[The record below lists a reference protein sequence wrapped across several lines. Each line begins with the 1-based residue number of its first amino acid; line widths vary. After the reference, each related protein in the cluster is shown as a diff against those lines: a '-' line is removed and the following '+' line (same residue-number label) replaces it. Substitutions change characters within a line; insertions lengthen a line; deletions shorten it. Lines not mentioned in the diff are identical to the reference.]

1 MNVSA
6 SQRVTFERVVTYITP
21 ELASIVEVER
31 FRAKAAGSQEIVP
44 VTLRTTTIF
53 RPEDGTWKV
62 VHRHADPINSPQL
75 REAPSQPRRPGV
87 SIRMR

>member
-1 MNVSA
+1 VD
-6 SQRVTFERVVTYITP
+6 ERVSKPARESLLRPVALENREVADRRMVEQP
-21 ELASIVEVER
+21 EGMER

-62 VHRHADPINSPQL
+62 VHRHADPINSPQ
-75 REAPSQPRRPGV
+75 
-87 SIRMR
+87 